1 MEELLNNL
9 IEKGWKPFGNKKIK
23 DAKTARWNKNLL
35 DEEVNKVS
43 KFKDKVAFTNW
54 VLIFDEINLR
64 ELVSK
69 ESWLWQFVCENGM
82 INVPHPNKWKY
93 PRDKLEREQYKYW
106 DRTIWYY
113 WEDNLDRMW
122 YSWDKYQFRLIE
134 ASLKDESE
142 LENFILDN
150 IIIKWTK

>member
-1 MEELLNNL
+1 MEELLNKL

-23 DAKTARWNKNLL
+23 DAKTARWNINLL

-69 ESWLWQFVCENGM
+69 ESNLRQFVCEN
-82 INVPHPNKWKY
+82 KLY
-93 PRDKLEREQYKYW
+93 PKNRWHKRENDLWNGEIYYEDERQYYVIESALCDEDKLE
-106 DRTIWYY
+106 
-113 WEDNLDRMW
+113 
-122 YSWDKYQFRLIE
+122 QFL
-134 ASLKDESE
+134 
-142 LENFILDN
+142 LDN
-150 IIIKWTK
+150 IKIEW